1 MYFDISLYYAF
12 ILNNI
17 SHIGWK
23 VEFRLGA
30 SLLGKRL
37 DVFINHPL
45 SSDGKF
51 ERQTYYQLQWVDE
64 SASIHLTLSGSFHY
78 YVSDQ

>member
-1 MYFDISLYYAF
+1 MV
-12 ILNNI
+12 NI
-17 SHIGWK
+17 SHTGWK

-45 SSDGKF
+45 SNDKKF
-51 ERQTYYQLQWVDE
+51 ERHTYYQLQWVDE
-64 SASIHLTLSGSFHY
+64 SANIHLTLSGSFHY
-78 YVSDQ
+78 YITDQ